1 MEKTFADL
9 ARDAFRKAKTL
20 EQLSRASGFLD
31 DPRVMKQSPETRVSI
46 RSAYYAAHDRVM
58 GAARA
63 S

>member
-9 ARDAFRKAKTL
+9 ARDAFRKARTL
-20 EQLSRASGFLD
+20 EELSRAQGFLD
-31 DPRVMKQSPETRVSI
+31 DPRFMKQSPETRVSI
-46 RSAYYAAHDRVM
+46 RQAFYTAQDRVM